1 MYDFNFHLVFV
12 TKYRKVIFTNEA
24 LRNDMKA
31 ILKQLAYDIHIQ
43 IEHLEVM
50 PDHVHMMLSFP
61 PNMTPSD
68 VVKNLTDHVHMML
81 SFPPNMTP
89 SDVVKNL
96 KGSAARLWFKQHPE
110 TKQLLYGGHLWS
122 PSYFMSTIGN
132 VSKDIVAS
140 YIESQM
146 QKALKK

>member
-1 MYDFNFHLVFV
+1 MIVRNRTNVYDFNFHLVFV

-24 LRNDMKA
+24 LRDDMKA

-50 PDHVHMMLSFP
+50 P
-61 PNMTPSD
+61 
-68 VVKNLTDHVHMML
+68 DHVHMML

-132 VSKDIVAS
+132 VSKEIVTQ

>member
-1 MYDFNFHLVFV
+1 MIVRNRTNVYDFNFHLVFV

-50 PDHVHMMLSFP
+50 P
-61 PNMTPSD
+61 
-68 VVKNLTDHVHMML
+68 DHVHMML

>member
-1 MYDFNFHLVFV
+1 MIVRNRTNVYDFNFHLVFV
-12 TKYRKVIFTNEA
+12 TKYRKAIFINEA

-68 VVKNLTDHVHMML
+68 I
-81 SFPPNMTP
+81 
-89 SDVVKNL
+89 VKNL

-132 VSKDIVAS
+132 VSKEIVS
-140 YIESQM
+140 QYIENQM
-146 QKALKK
+146 QKAFLTKK

>member
-1 MYDFNFHLVFV
+1 MIARNRTNVYDFNFHLVFV
-12 TKYRKVIFTNEA
+12 TKCRKAIFTNEA

-50 PDHVHMMLSFP
+50 P
-61 PNMTPSD
+61 
-68 VVKNLTDHVHMML
+68 DHVHMML

>member
-1 MYDFNFHLVFV
+1 MIIRNRTNVYDFNFHLVFV
-12 TKYRKVIFTNEA
+12 TKYRKAIFTNEA

-50 PDHVHMMLSFP
+50 PDHVQMI
-61 PNMTPSD
+61 
-68 VVKNLTDHVHMML
+68 L

-96 KGSAARLWFKQHPE
+96 KGSAARLWFKQHSE

-132 VSKDIVAS
+132 VSKEIVAQ
-140 YIESQM
+140 YIENQM
-146 QKALKK
+146 QKALQTKK

>member
-1 MYDFNFHLVFV
+1 MIIRNRTNVYDFNFHLVFV
-12 TKYRKVIFTNEA
+12 TKYRKAIFTNEA

-50 PDHVHMMLSFP
+50 P
-61 PNMTPSD
+61 
-68 VVKNLTDHVHMML
+68 DHVHMML

>member
-1 MYDFNFHLVFV
+1 MLKGN
-12 TKYRKVIFTNEA
+12 K
-24 LRNDMKA
+24 LRDDMKA

-50 PDHVHMMLSFP
+50 P
-61 PNMTPSD
+61 
-68 VVKNLTDHVHMML
+68 DHVHMML

-122 PSYFMSTIGN
+122 PSYFLQSIIL
-132 VSKDIVAS
+132 SPYS
-140 YIESQM
+140 YTNIWHI
-146 QKALKK
+146 KG

>member
-1 MYDFNFHLVFV
+1 MIVRNRTNVYDFNFHLVFV

-43 IEHLEVM
+43 IEYLEVM
-50 PDHVHMMLSFP
+50 P
-61 PNMTPSD
+61 
-68 VVKNLTDHVHMML
+68 DHVHMML

-96 KGSAARLWFKQHPE
+96 KGSAARLWFKQYPE

>member
-24 LRNDMKA
+24 LRDDMKA

-68 VVKNLTDHVHMML
+68 VVKNL
-81 SFPPNMTP
+81 
-89 SDVVKNL
+89 
-96 KGSAARLWFKQHPE
+96 KGSDARLWFKQHPE

-140 YIESQM
+140 YIESQ
-146 QKALKK
+146 KIGRASCRERVYATV

>member
-1 MYDFNFHLVFV
+1 MIVRNRTNVYDFNFHLVFV

-24 LRNDMKA
+24 LRDDMKA

-50 PDHVHMMLSFP
+50 P
-61 PNMTPSD
+61 
-68 VVKNLTDHVHMML
+68 DHVHMML

>member
-1 MYDFNFHLVFV
+1 MIVRNRTNVYDFNFCLVFV

-50 PDHVHMMLSFP
+50 P
-61 PNMTPSD
+61 
-68 VVKNLTDHVHMML
+68 DHVHMML

>member
-1 MYDFNFHLVFV
+1 MIVRNRTNVYDFNFHLVFV
-12 TKYRKVIFTNEA
+12 TKYRKAIFTNEA

-50 PDHVHMMLSFP
+50 PDHIQMI
-61 PNMTPSD
+61 
-68 VVKNLTDHVHMML
+68 L

-96 KGSAARLWFKQHPE
+96 KGSAARLWFKQHSE

-132 VSKDIVAS
+132 VSKEIVAQ
-140 YIESQM
+140 YIENQM
-146 QKALKK
+146 QKALQTKK